1 MVNGSDGDA
10 RPEAAAVR
18 STPPLPQLVV
28 ELRDL
33 VVEYFKQETI
43 VPLKQLGRYVAFGLL
58 GALLLGF
65 GAVFLGLAGL
75 RALQTETDTTFTGN
89 WSWVPYVIMVVALL
103 LGAAVTWQTRGAV
116 RRRKDRKG
124 NS

>member
-1 MVNGSDGDA
+1 VNGSDGDA
-10 RPEAAAVR
+10 RPDATALN
-18 STPPLPQLVV
+18 STPPVPQLVV

-33 VVEYFKQETI
+33 IVEYFKQETI

-89 WSWVPYVIMVVALL
+89 WSWAPYLIMVVALL
-103 LGAAVTWQTRGAV
+103 LGAGVTWQTRGAV
-116 RRRKDRKG
+116 RRRKDRKE

>member
-1 MVNGSDGDA
+1 VNGPDGDT
-10 RPEAAAVR
+10 RPAAAAAGR
-18 STPPLPQLVV
+18 TPPLPQLIV

-33 VVEYFKQETI
+33 LVAYFKQETV

-89 WSWVPYVIMVVALL
+89 WSWAPYVIMVVVLL
-103 LGAAVTWQTRGAV
+103 AGGVIVWQTRGAV
-116 RRRKDRKG
+116 RRRKGK
-124 NS
+124 S